1 MNRDSMLKPTLDQRF
16 EIVARGRYDFVRRS
30 EKIDALLSEGRT
42 AEACNERFHAFQ
54 DIAGLLP
61 EEEATELRW
70 EHRNSAAAIDIV
82 RAAAVD
88 QFLLGDLEM
97 SEAMLEM
104 VLDID
109 PEDHTGAVEL
119 LALCYA
125 ATGEWELF
133 DEMSIDLSE
142 RSAAA
147 TVVRLWAAWRR
158 ERRIDEALLQ
168 TMRRSFKE
176 YLAEFTAQSHDAD
189 EAYMADISS
198 SSPSHAAEAR
208 ELWLQTEPLWREYPD
223 FVEALR
229 DAVAGR

>member
-1 MNRDSMLKPTLDQRF
+1 MLKPTLDQRF

-70 EHRNSAAAIDIV
+70 EHRNPAAAIEIV